1 MCDFNYP
8 DAFRMLTNL
17 QYGKSG
23 IDCDDFFESLL
34 MNLQMKISQD
44 EVLIIFYK
52 ADKDGDGLLSLKE
65 MIQAFT
71 PSDAE
76 SQVTM

>member
-17 QYGKSG
+17 QSGKAG